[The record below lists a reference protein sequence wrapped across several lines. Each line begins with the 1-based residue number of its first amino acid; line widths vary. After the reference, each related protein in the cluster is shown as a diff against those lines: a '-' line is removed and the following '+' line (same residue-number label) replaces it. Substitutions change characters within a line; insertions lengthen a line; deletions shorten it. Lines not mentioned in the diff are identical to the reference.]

1 MLSINDLKNGSLVVI
16 GGDPYVVMSVKHQ
29 HIGRG
34 GSSIQ
39 TKIRNLK
46 TGQVLERNYKPS
58 DEFEEAEVKKMKSV
72 FLYENRG
79 ECWFNEMGNPK
90 NRFSLKKEEL
100 GDQAE
105 FLKPSLEILAI
116 MFDEKIIN
124 IELPIK
130 IDCRVIEAPPALRGD
145 TAQGGAKT
153 VVIETGA
160 KIIAPLF
167 IGEGDVIRVNTQ
179 TGEYAERVEKAK

>member
-1 MLSINDLKNGSLVVI
+1 M
-16 GGDPYVVMSVKHQ
+16 
-29 HIGRG
+29 
-34 GSSIQ
+34 
-39 TKIRNLK
+39 
-46 TGQVLERNYKPS
+46 
-58 DEFEEAEVKKMKSV
+58 
-72 FLYENRG
+72 
-79 ECWFNEMGNPK
+79 
-90 NRFSLKKEEL
+90 

-105 FLKPSLEILAI
+105 FLKPNLEVLAI